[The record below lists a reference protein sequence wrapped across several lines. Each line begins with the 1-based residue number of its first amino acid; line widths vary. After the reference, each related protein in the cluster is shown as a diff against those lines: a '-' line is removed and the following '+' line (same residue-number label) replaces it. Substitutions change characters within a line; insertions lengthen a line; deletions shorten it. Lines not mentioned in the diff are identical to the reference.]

1 MAFDWTCPNCG
12 SHTTLQAPNYEFAS
26 HDYVVTTAKENE
38 GIRTTTAV
46 IKCPSPKCG
55 KFTVDI
61 SASYYPLRKFD
72 TGRQYIAE
80 NAKPLQAVGPGT
92 FRFEPRV
99 GQPLSPF
106 VPGIVKQDYEE
117 ACLIRDLSPKAAATL
132 CRRALQGMVRD
143 YWGISKGRLA
153 DELKAIE
160 SKCDGDLYT
169 ALMSLKG
176 IGNIGAHPE
185 RDINLVVDVA
195 PGEVDELLEL
205 LRMLDA
211 EWYVARE
218 SRKQRL
224 ATVAGIGEQK
234 AQAKQTNAKA

>member
-1 MAFDWTCPNCG
+1 
-12 SHTTLQAPNYEFAS
+12 
-26 HDYVVTTAKENE
+26 
-38 GIRTTTAV
+38 
-46 IKCPSPKCG
+46 
-55 KFTVDI
+55 
-61 SASYYPLRKFD
+61 
-72 TGRQYIAE
+72 
-80 NAKPLQAVGPGT
+80 
-92 FRFEPRV
+92 
-99 GQPLSPF
+99 
-106 VPGIVKQDYEE
+106 
-117 ACLIRDLSPKAAATL
+117 
-132 CRRALQGMVRD
+132 MVRD

-234 AQAKQTNAKA
+234 AQAKQANPKA